1 MAINKFFLLILWQD
15 TVVALQALANFANVA
30 LQDVNMTVKVEASG
44 LTQTYN
50 VDSLNSLV
58 LQKRVVSHCLSSV
71 MFGYLY
77 SGWSV
82 CSNHTEVIS
91 SVH

>member
-1 MAINKFFLLILWQD
+1 MLISWQD

-30 LQDVNMTVKVEASG
+30 LQDVNMTVKVTALG

-58 LQKRVVSHCLSSV
+58 LQKRVVSYIYIV
-71 MFGYLY
+71 
-77 SGWSV
+77 
-82 CSNHTEVIS
+82 
-91 SVH
+91 